1 GHIRGTLTSPVPST
15 PEPSARRRC
24 AAPAQQSDAVLPH
37 RVRLAALGR
46 ARRRPSRPGA
56 SRQHR
61 ALEPTPRIALAENDR
76 GGNDMSVELTIKLPN
91 RAGQLGAL
99 AGALGDAGIS
109 MRSIAATT
117 GGGAGT
123 VYVVV
128 DDKDAAKARRAIKA
142 KKYRISADRKIVEI
156 RLGNK
161 PGTLARAA
169 TRLGKNKV
177 NIESAYML
185 GSSKKSTTLG
195 LGVKDARAAKKA
207 LGRR

>member
-1 GHIRGTLTSPVPST
+1 
-15 PEPSARRRC
+15 
-24 AAPAQQSDAVLPH
+24 
-37 RVRLAALGR
+37 
-46 ARRRPSRPGA
+46 
-56 SRQHR
+56 
-61 ALEPTPRIALAENDR
+61 
-76 GGNDMSVELTIKLPN
+76 MSVELTIKLPN

-117 GGGAGT
+117 GGGSGT
-123 VYVVV
+123 VYIVV

-142 KKYRISADRKIVEI
+142 KKYRIAGDRKIVEV

-169 TRLGKNKV
+169 SRLGKNKV

-185 GSSKKSTTLG
+185 SSSRKSTTLG
-195 LGVKDARAAKKA
+195 LGVKDARAANKA